1 MDSGKNILKLRL
13 SLVSSILHEC
23 GPKGLLSYISVE
35 TYKKIAKDE
44 YVTFEMLK
52 DFSLLSDKNEW
63 EDSMNQLVDMKLVV
77 KNGDHFITRSKMKEW
92 KKWAASNCGISLKF
106 NGHVIIDLSEIYKLK
121 NKRDMNDFI
130 YLSLI
135 NCVLYNKSI
144 SRQFIYELTGVK
156 KDEQKKI
163 EERQEKH
170 IEVKQHVVPVSKI
183 EQYKLTDHPI
193 MDGTLNT
200 KKLKC
205 KTTKQTFSNC
215 KVTQVGNKY
224 NINLKLFKFLKPKT
238 YNRVRT
244 ALNDVLNSNTGV
256 HHWCA
261 VDLII
266 DTSSDAVSNL
276 SEKVVTVKDKID
288 WNKYNINKVY
298 TFSNNGNLSPIRSSI
313 NN

>member
-1 MDSGKNILKLRL
+1 MDSEKNNLKLRL

-23 GPKGLLSYISVE
+23 GTEGLLSYISVE

-63 EDSMNQLVDMKLVV
+63 EDLMNHLEEMKLVV
-77 KNGDHFITRSKMKEW
+77 KNGNHFITRSKMKEW
-92 KKWAASNCGISLKF
+92 KKWTAINRSVSLKF
-106 NGHVIIDLSEIYKLK
+106 NGHIVIDLTKLYKLK
-121 NKRDMNDFI
+121 NKEDLKDFI

-135 NCVLYNKSI
+135 NCVLENKSI
-144 SRQFIYELTGVK
+144 SRQFIYEMTGVK
-156 KDEQKKI
+156 KVEQRRI
-163 EERQEKH
+163 EERQAEH
-170 IEVKQHVVPVSKI
+170 IEVKQHVIPVSKT
-183 EQYKLTDHPI
+183 EQYELINHPI
-193 MDGTLNT
+193 MDGTLNI

-205 KTTKQTFSNC
+205 KKTKQAFSNC